1 MPSAVV
7 WRSMPAPSTSLDSPF
22 SAISGSELDGVAMVQ
37 RVERYNKNK
46 GKVAEGDVEVVVVE
60 SINIKSLRAGAQVH
74 INDLRIPRAH

>member
-1 MPSAVV
+1 
-7 WRSMPAPSTSLDSPF
+7 
-22 SAISGSELDGVAMVQ
+22 MVQ